1 MDLQTIK
8 QYDKQYFMNTYGDRT
23 NVMFTHGKG
32 IYLYSSDNKK
42 YMDLLAGIAVNAL
55 GHAHPTLTNAI
66 IEQTKKYIH
75 CSSLYYIDTQAI
87 LAKKLVE
94 NSCANKIFFSNSGAE
109 ANEGAIKLARVYHK
123 KKGNLNKYEIITLEK
138 SFHGR
143 TLATIA
149 ATGQEKYHKHYDPL
163 TPKFKSIP
171 KNNIQALKNAIN
183 ENTCAFMI
191 EPIQGESG
199 VNPLDINYVQ
209 QARKI
214 CDDFDVVLIFDEV
227 QCGMGRTG
235 TLFGYEHFDVQPD
248 IFTLAKALGGGFP
261 IGAVCAIDKVASFE
275 PGDHG
280 STFGGNP
287 LACAAGIAVIDTL
300 INDNL
305 VQSGNTVGNSIID
318 SLKNVMTSC
327 VLIKEVR
334 GMGLMIGIE
343 LTKPIAKEIKNK
355 LFDQGFLVGSVGEN
369 ILRILPPLIITIEE
383 GLSFV
388 TALENALQEYIK

>member
-8 QYDKQYFMNTYGDRT
+8 QYDKQYFMNTYGERT

-32 IYLYSSDNKK
+32 MYLFSSENKK
-42 YMDLLAGIAVNAL
+42 YMDLLAGIAVSAL
-55 GHAHPTLTNAI
+55 GHTHPTLTNAI
-66 IEQTKKYIH
+66 INQTKKYIH
-75 CSSLYYIDTQAI
+75 CSSLYYIETQAI

-94 NSCANKIFFSNSGAE
+94 NSCADKIFFSNSGAE
-109 ANEGAIKLARVYHK
+109 SNEGAIKLARVYHK

-149 ATGQEKYHKHYDPL
+149 ATGQEKYHKHYNPL

-171 KNNIQALKNAIN
+171 KNDIKAFKDAVNV
-183 ENTCAFMI
+183 NTCAFMI

-199 VNPLDINYVQ
+199 VNPLSADYVKQVRKLCYDLDI
-209 QARKI
+209 
-214 CDDFDVVLIFDEV
+214 VLIFDEV

-235 TLFGYEHFDVQPD
+235 TLFAYEHFDVKPD

-261 IGAVCAIDKVASFE
+261 IGAVCAKDKFASFE

-300 INDNL
+300 VKDNL
-305 VQSGNTVGNSIID
+305 VQSGNSVGELIIG
-318 SLKNVMTSC
+318 SLKNVMSNC
-327 VLIKEVR
+327 SLIKEVR

-343 LTKPIAKEIKNK
+343 LTTPIAKEIKNK

-369 ILRILPPLIITIEE
+369 VLRILPPLIITIEE

-388 TALENALQEYIK
+388 TALENILKESIA

>member
-8 QYDKQYFMNTYGDRT
+8 QYDKQYFMNTYGERT

-32 IYLYSSDNKK
+32 MYLFSSENKK
-42 YMDLLAGIAVNAL
+42 YMDLLAGIAVSAL

-66 IEQTKKYIH
+66 IAQTKKYIH
-75 CSSLYYIDTQAI
+75 CSSLYYIEPQAI
-87 LAKKLVE
+87 LAKKLVD
-94 NSCANKIFFSNSGAE
+94 NSCADKIFFSNSGAE
-109 ANEGAIKLARVYHK
+109 SNEGAIKLARVYHK

-171 KNNIQALKNAIN
+171 KNDIKAFKEAIN

-199 VNPLDINYVQ
+199 VNPLDIDYVKQ
-209 QARKI
+209 VRTI
-214 CDDFDVVLIFDEV
+214 CDDLDIVLIFDEV

-235 TLFGYEHFDVQPD
+235 TLFGYEHFGVKPD

-261 IGAVCAIDKVASFE
+261 VGAVCAKDKFASFE

-287 LACAAGIAVIDTL
+287 LACAAGIAVMDTL

-305 VQSGNTVGNSIID
+305 VQSGNTVGKLIID
-318 SLKNVMTSC
+318 SLKTIMENC
-327 VLIKEVR
+327 LLIKEIR

-343 LTKPIAKEIKNK
+343 LTKPIAKEINNK

-369 ILRILPPLIITIEE
+369 TLRILPPLIITIEE

-388 TALENALQEYIK
+388 TALENILKEYIA